1 MKVYEILVDLVD
13 EKILNILGLFAK
25 NPGQSFYL
33 KQIADK
39 TGVSLTSVF
48 RILKDL
54 IEKGYVEE
62 KVYGPQKLY
71 ALSKLKKGKML
82 LDIFSVKTNVI
93 DLLIDFLSKLRGI
106 DKIFLYGKQ
115 KQDSA
120 NIIIIGDALDIS
132 AIDSIVTKIKQEHNF
147 DIKYI
152 TLSHSQFEQMTKI
165 GMYSE
170 QRKQVFP

>member
-13 EKILNILGLFAK
+13 EKILRILELFAK
-25 NPGQSFYL
+25 NSNKSFYL
-33 KQIADK
+33 KQIADQ

-48 RILKDL
+48 RILKLLVDKRY
-54 IEKGYVEE
+54 IDE

-71 ALSKLKKGKML
+71 TLSSTKKGKAL
-82 LDIFSVKTNVI
+82 LEIFSVKTNVI
-93 DLLIDFLSKLRGI
+93 ELLIAELSKIPGI